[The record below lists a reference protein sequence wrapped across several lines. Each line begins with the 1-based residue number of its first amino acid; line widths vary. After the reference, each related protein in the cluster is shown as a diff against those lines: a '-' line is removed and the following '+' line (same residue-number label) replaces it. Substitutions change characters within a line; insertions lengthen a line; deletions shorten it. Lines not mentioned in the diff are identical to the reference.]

1 VVRASRA
8 NGRSETGNRDTSVKP
23 TRLLTAAALAALI
36 LIWGTTW
43 SAIRVSLEG
52 FPPITG
58 VALRFAVAAAVL
70 LALTPFF
77 GVKLGRSRTER
88 WLWLANGLLT
98 FTVPYGVLYWAEQ
111 WVPSGLAAVLYA
123 TYPLM
128 LALIALVLLPE
139 ERLTL
144 PKVIGVVIGFA
155 GVAVIFSEDFRAL
168 GGSRVFMAAAILLI
182 SPFLAALGSA
192 LVKRWGKGVHPLSI
206 TAMPMLITA
215 VLMGVLSRVVE
226 SGREVTFGMAPVLA
240 LLYLAVMGS
249 AVTFTLYFWL
259 LKHQTATAMGLI
271 TYAIPVIAVTVGTL
285 FFDEPFTPR
294 ILVGAA
300 LVLVGVAVAMR
311 KRREAG

>member
-1 VVRASRA
+1 M
-8 NGRSETGNRDTSVKP
+8 KP
-23 TRLLTAAALAALI
+23 NRLLTIAALAALI

-43 SAIRVSLEG
+43 AAIRVSLEG

-58 VALRFAVAAAVL
+58 VALRFAVAAAAL
-70 LALTPFF
+70 LALVPLF

-98 FTVPYGVLYWAEQ
+98 FAIPYSVLYWAEQ

-128 LALIALVLLPE
+128 LALIAQALLPE

-144 PKVIGVVIGFA
+144 SKITGVLIGFA
-155 GVAVIFSEDFRAL
+155 GVAVIFSEDFHAL
-168 GGSRVFMAAAILLI
+168 GGSRVLAAAAVLLI
-182 SPFLAALGSA
+182 SPLCAALGSA
-192 LVKRWGKGVHPLSI
+192 LVKRWGQGVHPLSI
-206 TAMPMLITA
+206 AAMPMLITA
-215 VLMGVLSRVVE
+215 VLTGALSRLVE
-226 SGREVTFGMAPVLA
+226 SGQEVTFGTAPVLA
-240 LLYLAVMGS
+240 ILYLAIMGS

-285 FFDEPFTPR
+285 FFDEPFTLR
-294 ILVGAA
+294 IVVGAA
-300 LVLVGVAVAMR
+300 LVLVGVSVAVR

>member
-1 VVRASRA
+1 
-8 NGRSETGNRDTSVKP
+8 VKP
-23 TRLLTAAALAALI
+23 TRLLTTATLAALI

-43 SAIRVSLEG
+43 AAIRVSLRG
-52 FPPITG
+52 IPPITG
-58 VALRFAVAAAVL
+58 VALRFAIASAVL
-70 LALTPFF
+70 LALVPFF
-77 GVKLGRSRTER
+77 GVKLGRSRIER
-88 WLWLANGLLT
+88 RLWLANGLLT
-98 FTVPYGVLYWAEQ
+98 FAIPYSILYWAEQ
-111 WVPSGLAAVLYA
+111 SVPSGLAAVLYA

-128 LALIALVLLPE
+128 LALMAHVLLPE

-144 PKVIGVVIGFA
+144 WKIAGVLIGFA

-168 GGSRVFMAAAILLI
+168 GGPGVLAAALFLLI
-182 SPFLAALGSA
+182 CPLCAALGSV
-192 LVKRWGKGVHPLSI
+192 LVKRWGEGIHPLSI

-215 VLMGVLSRVVE
+215 VLTGVLSRLVE
-226 SGREVTFGMAPVLA
+226 SGHEVTFGAAPVLA

-285 FFDEPFTPR
+285 FFDEPFTLR
-294 ILVGAA
+294 IVLGAA

-311 KRREAG
+311 KRDA